1 MSLTIADLDKYKV
14 PPTVAGSYPA
24 DTRTFYSPI
33 DKVHEALKAVIG
45 STQRSLIVSMFGW
58 DDDEL
63 AELIAHLLDNPNIYV
78 QITLDKSQAG
88 GVHEKAL
95 LQKFKA
101 EMDSNSVA
109 IGTSEKSAIIHRKMV
124 IVDGVW
130 RIAGSTNWSDSG
142 ETKQDNEMTVTYNAT
157 VAAEARHMLDLSHS
171 KALTDMDKARAARA
185 KLAAGGIVPD
195 TSQVRLVTGETVKPL
210 P

>member
-1 MSLTIADLDKYKV
+1 MSDLLTIGGLDQFKATPV
-14 PPTVAGSYPA
+14 DPAYPV

-33 DKVHEALKAVIG
+33 DDVHGALKAVIG
-45 STQRSLIVSMFGW
+45 SARKSLIVSMFGW

-63 AELIAHLLDNPNIYV
+63 AELIAHILDDPSIFV

-95 LQKFKA
+95 LEKFKH

-124 IVDGVW
+124 IVDGLW
-130 RIAGSTNWSDSG
+130 RIGGSTNWSTSG
-142 ETKQDNEMTVTYNAT
+142 ETLQDNEMTIHKNA
-157 VAAEARHMLDLSHS
+157 VICAEARPVLDISHN
-171 KALTDMDKARAARA
+171 KALKQMLAAR
-185 KLAAGGIVPD
+185 V
-195 TSQVRLVTGETVKPL
+195 
-210 P
+210 

>member
-1 MSLTIADLDKYKV
+1 MSDLLTIGGLDQFKATPV
-14 PPTVAGSYPA
+14 DPAYPV

-33 DKVHEALKAVIG
+33 DDVHGALKAVIG
-45 STQRSLIVSMFGW
+45 SARKSLIVSMFGW

-63 AELIAHLLDNPNIYV
+63 AELIAHILDDPSIFV

-95 LQKFKA
+95 LEKFKH

-124 IVDGVW
+124 IVDGLW
-130 RIAGSTNWSDSG
+130 RIGGSTNWSTSG
-142 ETKQDNEMTVTYNAT
+142 ETLQDNKMTIHKNA
-157 VAAEARHMLDLSHS
+157 VICAEARPVLDISHN
-171 KALTDMDKARAARA
+171 KALKQMLAAR
-185 KLAAGGIVPD
+185 V
-195 TSQVRLVTGETVKPL
+195 
-210 P
+210 

>member
-1 MSLTIADLDKYKV
+1 MPLTIADLDNFKATPV
-14 PPTVAGSYPA
+14 DRSYPA

-33 DKVHEALKAVIG
+33 DNVHGALKTVIA
-45 STQRSLIVSMFGW
+45 STTKSLVVSMFGW

-63 AELIAHLLDNPNIYV
+63 AELIAHILDNPAIYV

-95 LQKFKA
+95 LTKFKA

-109 IGTSEKSAIIHRKMV
+109 IGTSEHGAIIHRKMV
-124 IVDGVW
+124 VVDGLW

-142 ETKQDNEMTVTYNAT
+142 ETKQDNECTISYNAT
-157 VAAEARHMLDLSHS
+157 MCAEARHVLDLSHS
-171 KALTDMDKARAARA
+171 KALTDMAAKAA
-185 KLAAGGIVPD
+185 KIAAAGHTPAPPITPA
-195 TSQVRLVTGETVKPL
+195 S
-210 P
+210 